1 MQASKMSADRFMG
14 RLLWIEEVPAP
25 PRPVNVDNALLSN
38 RAERAFGFSLLFSG
52 VRCILQYVI
61 LPFVLPLVGVA
72 TEAAL
77 PISFAV
83 NLLAI
88 GLIVYSLRRFW
99 KIGYRYR
106 WRYLGVAVVA
116 LAMLVG
122 FIALDVQKI
131 LQT

>member
-25 PRPVNVDNALLSN
+25 PRMVNVDD

-106 WRYLGVAVVA
+106 WRYLGVALVA
-116 LAMLVG
+116 LAMLVA
-122 FIALDVQKI
+122 FIALDVQTH
-131 LQT
+131 LQN

>member
-1 MQASKMSADRFMG
+1 MG

-25 PRPVNVDNALLSN
+25 PRMVNVDD

-106 WRYLGVAVVA
+106 WRYLGVALVA
-116 LAMLVG
+116 LAMLVA
-122 FIALDVQKI
+122 FIALDVQTH
-131 LQT
+131 LQN